1 MQSVLNLALLQATWE
16 TIYMVFISS
25 ALGILGGSL
34 LGILLFVTQEPQFSK
49 NKFVHQSVG
58 TVVNLVRSIPFIILL
73 ISIVPLTRLIVGTSI
88 GTNAA
93 IVPLVLAAIPFY
105 ARICEAALSS
115 VPKGLIEVGHAMGAS
130 QRQIITKILLPESS
144 TSLVKGAA
152 LTIIGL
158 VGYSAMAGAIGGGG
172 LGELAINYGYQRFD
186 AWVMVSTVVVL
197 LIIVQGVQSLADIVI
212 KKRKIK
218 LALWLCIPFAF
229 ICILSQ
235 MGSYFMAPKNVL
247 RVGVMSGSPEIIMAV
262 AAAEAKEKY
271 GLTLK
276 IVPFSDYMQP
286 NMAVDNGD
294 IDANIF
300 QHKPFLDEQLQAK
313 HYAIVDIAKTFV
325 YPFGFYSQ
333 KIKNISELKPG
344 ALIAIP
350 NDPSNEGRALM
361 LLQNAHLIRLAPN
374 ATLLATV
381 RDIVSNPKHL
391 KFKLLDGAQLPRVL
405 KDADL
410 VGINNDFLAPA
421 GLSAKSAILLEGGD
435 SPYANLIVVRKD
447 NANNPS
453 MKELIDVMH
462 SKAVVDATEK
472 EFDGGAVPA
481 W

>member
-1 MQSVLNLALLQATWE
+1 
-16 TIYMVFISS
+16 MVFISS
-25 ALGILGGSL
+25 ALGILGGGL
-34 LGILLFVTQEPQFSK
+34 LGILLFVTLEPQFSK

-58 TVVNLVRSIPFIILL
+58 AVVNLIRSIPFIILL

-105 ARICEAALSS
+105 ARICEAALAT

-130 QRQIITKILLPESS
+130 QRRIIAKILLPESS
-144 TSLVKGAA
+144 AALVKGAA

-158 VGYSAMAGAIGGGG
+158 IGYSTMAGAIGGGG

-186 AWVMVSTVVVL
+186 GWVMLETIVVL
-197 LIIVQGVQSLADIVI
+197 LLIVQGVQSLADTLI
-212 KKRKIK
+212 KRRKIK
-218 LALWLCIPFAF
+218 LALWLCIPFAL

-235 MGSYFMAPKNVL
+235 IGSYFMTSKNVL
-247 RVGVMSGSPEIIMAV
+247 RVGVMSGSSQEIMAV
-262 AAAEAKEKY
+262 AAEEAKDKY
-271 GLTLK
+271 GLILK

-286 NMAVDNGD
+286 NMALDNGD

-300 QHKPFLDEQLQAK
+300 QHKPFLDAQIQAR
-313 HYAIVDIAKTFV
+313 HYAIIDIAKTFV
-325 YPFGFYSQ
+325 YPFGFYSL

-344 ALIAIP
+344 AIIALP

-361 LLQNAHLIRLAPN
+361 LLQSAHLIQLAPGV
-374 ATLLATV
+374 TLLATV
-381 RDIVSNPKHL
+381 RDIAINPKHL

-410 VGINNDFLAPA
+410 VGINNDFLVPA
-421 GLSAKSAILLEGGD
+421 GLSAQAAVLLEGRD
-435 SPYANLIVVRKD
+435 SPYANLIVVRKND
-447 NANNPS
+447 VNNPQ
-453 MKELIDVMH
+453 MKELVAVMH
-462 SKAVVDATEK
+462 SKAVVDITGK
-472 EFDGGAVPA
+472 EFNGGAVPA

>member
-1 MQSVLNLALLQATWE
+1 MQSILNLALLQATWE
-16 TIYMVFISS
+16 TLYMVFISS
-25 ALGILGGSL
+25 ALGILGGGL

-49 NKFVHQSVG
+49 NRFVHHSVG

-130 QRQIITKILLPESS
+130 QRQIIAKILLPES
-144 TSLVKGAA
+144 TAALVKGAA
-152 LTIIGL
+152 LTSIGL
-158 VGYSAMAGAIGGGG
+158 IGYSTMAGAIGGGG

-186 AWVMVSTVVVL
+186 VWVMVSTVVVL
-197 LIIVQGVQSLADIVI
+197 LVIVQGVQSLADTVI
-212 KKRKIK
+212 KKRTVK
-218 LALWLCIPFAF
+218 LALWLCIPFAI
-229 ICILSQ
+229 ICLLSQ
-235 MGSYFMAPKNVL
+235 MTSYFMTAKNVL
-247 RVGVMSGSPEIIMAV
+247 RVGVMSGSSEIIMAV
-262 AAAEAKEKY
+262 AATEAKDKY

-286 NMAVDNGD
+286 NVALENGD

-300 QHKPFLDEQLQAK
+300 QHKPFLEAQIQAK

-333 KIKNISELKPG
+333 KIKKISELKPG
-344 ALIAIP
+344 ALIALP

-361 LLQNAHLIRLAPN
+361 LLQSAHLIRLAPN
-374 ATLLATV
+374 VTLLATV

-410 VGINNDFLAPA
+410 VGINNDFLVPA
-421 GLSAKSAILLEGGD
+421 GLSAQSAVLLEGGD

-447 NANNPS
+447 SVDNPN
-453 MKELIDVMH
+453 MKELIAVMH
-462 SKAVVDATEK
+462 SKAVVDSTEK
-472 EFDGGAVPA
+472 EFNGGAVPA

>member
-1 MQSVLNLALLQATWE
+1 MQSIFNLALLQATWE
-16 TIYMVFISS
+16 TLYMIFISS
-25 ALGILGGSL
+25 ALSILGGGL
-34 LGILLFVTQEPQFSK
+34 LGILLFVTQEAQFSK
-49 NKFVHQSVG
+49 NKFVYQSVG
-58 TVVNLVRSIPFIILL
+58 TAVNLIRSIPFIILL

-105 ARICEAALSS
+105 ARICEAALAA
-115 VPKGLIEVGHAMGAS
+115 VPKGLIEVGQAMGAN
-130 QRQIITKILLPESS
+130 QRQIIAKILLPESS
-144 TSLVKGAA
+144 AALVKGAA

-158 VGYSAMAGAIGGGG
+158 IGYSTMAGAIGGGG

-186 AWVMVSTVVVL
+186 IWVMASTVIVL
-197 LIIVQGVQSLADIVI
+197 LLIVQGVQSLADIVV

-218 LALWLCIPFAF
+218 LALWLCIPFAL

-235 MGSYFMAPKNVL
+235 MSSYFMASKNVL
-247 RVGVMSGSPEIIMAV
+247 RVGVMSGSSEVIMAL
-262 AAAEAKEKY
+262 AATEAKDKY

-286 NMAVDNGD
+286 NMALDNGD

-300 QHKPFLDEQLQAK
+300 QHKPFLDEQIKAK
-313 HYAIVDIAKTFV
+313 NYDIVAIAKTFV

-333 KIKNISELKPG
+333 KIKHISELNPG

-374 ATLLATV
+374 ITLLATV

-410 VGINNDFLAPA
+410 VGINNDFLVPA
-421 GLSAKSAILLEGGD
+421 GLSTQNAVLLEGSD

-447 NANNPS
+447 NADSPN
-453 MKELIDVMH
+453 MKELIAVMH
-462 SKAVVDATEK
+462 SKAVVDVTEK
-472 EFDGGAVPA
+472 EFNGGAVPA